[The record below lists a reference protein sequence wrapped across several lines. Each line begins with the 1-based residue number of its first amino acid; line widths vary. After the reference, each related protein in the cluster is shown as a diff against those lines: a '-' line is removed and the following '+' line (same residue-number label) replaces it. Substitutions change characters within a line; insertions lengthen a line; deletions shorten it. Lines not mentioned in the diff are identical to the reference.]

1 MTGPIK
7 TVDAVESISISMS
20 EILSA
25 LSFALDLT
33 EGAVPGHALR
43 SCVIG
48 MRIGARAGLSSAQ
61 MQSLYYALLLKDVG
75 CSSNSARMCQII
87 GGDDRAVKAG
97 VKLEDWSKPHKPK
110 ASTFK
115 LLWEQVLP
123 EANPLER
130 MVRIA
135 KIGMSQHA
143 NNREMITLRC
153 DRGAFILRK
162 LGMSEDAAEAVRYLD
177 EHWDGSGYPERRR
190 RDEIPL
196 LARIC
201 SVAQNIDVF
210 STEQGAEAA
219 MAVLKERSGRWFD
232 PELVELAV
240 TLHQEKSLWQD
251 CARGD
256 DAELTRAAVKDLA
269 PDSMDLAADQIDNVC
284 MAFAEVIDAKS
295 PFTYRHSLGVA
306 AAASG
311 VAETLGLPSEACV
324 RIRRA
329 ALLHDLGK
337 LSVPNS
343 ILDKP
348 TILNAA
354 EWMVVKGHPGLSR
367 SILERV
373 GAFRQLSVI
382 AGNHH
387 ERLDGSGYPDKKSA
401 DLLSLESRILS
412 VADVYGALTE
422 ERPYRASLDL
432 EQVSSIMSKDVPSRL
447 DPACYEALMSFASST
462 QRRPAQS
469 TMLAHLTPEACA
481 LPA

>member
-1 MTGPIK
+1 MARSIK
-7 TVDAVESISISMS
+7 TADQSQSIGISMS

-43 SCVIG
+43 SCLIG
-48 MRIGARAGLSSAQ
+48 MRIGARAGLSSTQ

-87 GGDDRAVKAG
+87 GGDDRAIKAG
-97 VKLEDWSKPHKPK
+97 VKLEDWTKPHKPK

-123 EANPLER
+123 DASPLER

-177 EHWDGSGYPERRR
+177 EHWEGSGYPERRR
-190 RDEIPL
+190 KDHIPL

-201 SVAQNIDVF
+201 SVAQSIDVF

-219 MAVLKERSGRWFD
+219 IAVLNERSGRWFD
-232 PELVELAV
+232 PELVQIAV
-240 TLHQEKSLWQD
+240 ALHNEGSLWQD

-256 DAELTRAAVKDLA
+256 DPERTRAAVKDLA
-269 PDSMDLAADQIDNVC
+269 PDSIDLAADQIDNVC
-284 MAFAEVIDAKS
+284 LAFAEVIDAKS
-295 PFTYRHSLGVA
+295 PFTYRHSMDVATA
-306 AAASG
+306 AAG
-311 VAETLGLPSEACV
+311 IAETLGLPSEACV

-329 ALLHDLGK
+329 GLLHDLGK

-348 TILNAA
+348 TQLSAA
-354 EWMVVKGHPGLSR
+354 EWTVVKGHPGLSR

-373 GAFRQLSVI
+373 SAFRQLSVI

-401 DLLSLESRILS
+401 GLLSLESRILS
-412 VADVYGALTE
+412 VADVFGALTE

-432 EQVSSIMSKDVPSRL
+432 EQVASIMAKDVPRRL
-447 DPACYEALMSFASST
+447 DPACYEALLIFAS
-462 QRRPAQS
+462 RNEHRPVQS
-469 TMLAHLTPEACA
+469 TMLPELPPEACVLSA
-481 LPA
+481 